1 VTQKIFT
8 VVGGGPVGALL
19 AISLARHGYKVG
31 LYEGRPDSR
40 QTSIYQGKSINIA
53 LSDRGWTSLEKIG
66 ISADAKKQSIPMYH
80 RAIHGIDG
88 DLSSLPY
95 GKEDEAIWSV
105 SRGGINE
112 QLLDIADDEPNI
124 TTHFEHRLVDVDFE
138 SATATFKVKNDKDFV
153 IEADYVFGAD
163 GAYSKVR
170 RLAHNLPRFSYSQ
183 TYMPQCYIELNIPAN
198 PDGSHKLEKNALH
211 IWPRKDFMLIALP
224 NPDGT
229 FTCTLFLNYS
239 GDPSFESLRGR
250 SAVEAFFR
258 TNFADAMEYLEDP
271 VNVFMEKTAAP
282 LFLVQ
287 VFPWSFNRK
296 VGLIGDAAHA
306 IVPFYGQGMNC
317 GFEDC
322 AELDALI
329 TKHDHDWDQIFPA
342 YENAR
347 KPNGDAIAELSKRN
361 FVEMSDLSGD
371 SKFQLRKMIEAKFSM
386 RFPQLWTP
394 LYSMVTFSPDVPYSE
409 ALRIGDEQ
417 NKVME
422 RIMALPSIEDDW
434 DKQHVMDQ
442 LFDLASETF
451 GGGKSSS

>member
-1 VTQKIFT
+1 MTRGKFT
-8 VVGGGPVGALL
+8 VAGGGPVGSLL
-19 AISLARHGYKVG
+19 AILLARHGYQVG

-40 QTSIYQGKSINIA
+40 VINIYQGKSINIA
-53 LSDRGWTSLEKIG
+53 LSDRGWHSLAQIG
-66 ISADAKKQSIPMYH
+66 ISSDARKRAIPMYH

-88 DLSSLPY
+88 KLSALPY
-95 GKEDEAIWSV
+95 GKEGDAIWSV

-112 QLLDIADDEPNI
+112 QLLDVAEREPSVETN
-124 TTHFEHRLVDVDFE
+124 FEHRLVDVDFE
-138 SATATFKVKNDKDFV
+138 TASAVFQVHGERKVTV
-153 IEADYVFGAD
+153 EADYLFGAD
-163 GAYSKVR
+163 GAHSKVR
-170 RLAHNLPRFSYSQ
+170 RLAHDVPRFSYSQ
-183 TYMPQCYIELNIPAN
+183 TYMPQSYIELNIPAN
-198 PDGSHKLEKNALH
+198 PDGSHRLEKNALH
-211 IWPRKDFMLIALP
+211 IWPRRDFMLIALP

-239 GDPSFESLRGR
+239 GDPSFESLQQR
-250 SAVEAFFR
+250 ADVERFFND
-258 TNFADAMEYLEDP
+258 NFADAMEHLEDP
-271 VNVFMEKTAAP
+271 VDTFLQKTASP

-322 AELDALI
+322 AELNRLI
-329 TKHDHDWDQIFPA
+329 AVHNHDWDAIFPA

-371 SKFQLRKMIEAKFSM
+371 RNFQLRKMIEAKFST
-386 RFPQLWTP
+386 RFPELWTP

-409 ALRIGDEQ
+409 ALRVGDEQ
-417 NKVME
+417 KKVMDK
-422 RIMALPSIEDDW
+422 IMSMPKIEDDW
-434 DKQHVMDQ
+434 DEQFVMDQ
-442 LFDLASETF
+442 LFELASESL
-451 GGGKSSS
+451 GDGQ

>member
-1 VTQKIFT
+1 MSRGRFT
-8 VVGGGPVGALL
+8 VAGGGPVGSLL
-19 AISLARHGYKVG
+19 AIVLGRHGYDVG

-40 QTSIYQGKSINIA
+40 VTSIYQGKSINIA
-53 LSDRGWTSLEKIG
+53 LSDRGWHSLEQIG
-66 ISADAKKQSIPMYH
+66 ISPDAKAQAIPMYH
-80 RAIHGIDG
+80 RAIHGLDG
-88 DLSSLPY
+88 DLSALPY
-95 GKEDEAIWSV
+95 GREGDAIWSV

-112 QLLDIADDEPNI
+112 QLLDIADAEPNI
-124 TTHFEHRLVDVDFE
+124 ATHFEHRLVDVDFE
-138 SATATFKVKNDKDFV
+138 TASAVFRRQDARERVVD
-153 IEADYVFGAD
+153 ADYLFGAD
-163 GAYSKVR
+163 GAHSKVR
-170 RLAHNLPRFSYSQ
+170 RLAHSLPRFSYSQ
-183 TYMPQCYIELNIPAN
+183 TYMPQSYIELNIPAN

-229 FTCTLFLNYS
+229 FTCTLFLNFS
-239 GDPSFESLRGR
+239 GDPSFESLQERA
-250 SAVEAFFR
+250 AVQAFFAS
-258 TNFADAMEYLEDP
+258 NFADAMDYLEDP
-271 VNVFMEKTAAP
+271 VGTFLEKTASP

-322 AELDALI
+322 AELNRLI
-329 TKHDHDWDQIFPA
+329 ASCDHDWNAIFPA

-371 SKFQLRKMIEAKFSM
+371 RLFQIRKMIEAKFSA
-386 RFPQLWTP
+386 RFPELWTP
-394 LYSMVTFSPDVPYSE
+394 LYSLVTFSPDVPYAE

-417 NKVME
+417 NRVMDS
-422 RIMALPSIEDDW
+422 IMALPRHRGRLGQAIR
-434 DKQHVMDQ
+434 HGP
-442 LFDLASETF
+442 AP
-451 GGGKSSS
+451 

>member
-1 VTQKIFT
+1 MTKGRFT

-19 AISLARHGYKVG
+19 SILLGRHGYEVG

-40 QTSIYQGKSINIA
+40 STSIYQGKSINIA
-53 LSDRGWTSLEKIG
+53 LSDRGWCALEQIG
-66 ISADAKKQSIPMYH
+66 IGSDVKAEAIPMYH
-80 RAIHGIDG
+80 RAIHGLNG
-88 DLSSLPY
+88 ELSALPY
-95 GKEDEAIWSV
+95 GNEDDAIWSV

-112 QLLDIADDEPNI
+112 QLLDAADAEPNI
-124 TTHFEHRLVDVDFE
+124 KSHFEHWLVDVDFE
-138 SATATFKVKNDKDFV
+138 TASAVFKVQREHEITVD
-153 IEADYVFGAD
+153 ADYLFGAD
-163 GAYSKVR
+163 GARSKVR

-183 TYMPQCYIELNIPAN
+183 EYMPQSYIELNIPAN

-211 IWPRKDFMLIALP
+211 IWPRKHFMLIALP
-224 NPDGT
+224 NPDGS
-229 FTCTLFLNYS
+229 FTCTLFLNFS
-239 GDPSFESLRGR
+239 GDPSFEALQER
-250 SAVEAFFR
+250 SAVKAFFES
-258 TNFADAMEYLEDP
+258 NFADAMDYLEDP
-271 VNVFMEKTAAP
+271 VDVFMEKTASP

-322 AELDALI
+322 AELNRLI
-329 TKHDHDWDQIFPA
+329 EIHDHDWGAIFPA

-347 KPNGDAIAELSKRN
+347 KPNGDAIAELSKQN

-371 SKFQLRKMIEAKFSM
+371 RMFQLRKMIEAKFSN
-386 RFPQLWTP
+386 RYPELWKP

-417 NKVME
+417 NRVME
-422 RIMALPSIEDDW
+422 KIMALPGIEDDW
-434 DKQHVMDQ
+434 DKQYVMDR
-442 LFDLASETF
+442 LFSLASDAF
-451 GGGKSSS
+451 GDQ